1 MLSEVSDDRPQW
13 KIDEIILDTLEGLDL
28 SDDEAKAEFERI
40 RILDEKQIEEELAKL
55 EEAEDEDEDGGF
67 DPFEY
72 VASNPDLI
80 AAFGTDEAAAERHWE
95 EIGQAE
101 GRATDEFD
109 PLEYVASNPDLIA
122 AFGGAGDPEEAAT
135 IHYIERGFAE
145 GRTYEGGED
154 EEGPDEEG
162 SDDGAPDG
170 EGSEGELLAGEM
182 PAGLASLEVEASR
195 DFFL

>member
-55 EEAEDEDEDGGF
+55 EEAEDEDEDGG
-67 DPFEY
+67 
-72 VASNPDLI
+72 
-80 AAFGTDEAAAERHWE
+80 
-95 EIGQAE
+95 
-101 GRATDEFD
+101 FD

-182 PAGLASLEVEASR
+182 PAGLASLEVEAGR